1 MFTNCKVSADFYKN
15 YHRSKPHQMEIN
27 YNVQILN
34 SDNQKIFEESLIS
47 EYYENYLGKINYTEF
62 IKTRQDQYLDL
73 LKQHADRYFPE
84 LLNALEKY
92 YVPTQFGFFVNKSTD
107 IPHLFVNSERHAQMI
122 LDIRLDI
129 EQRLNQIV
137 LMQATN
143 VFEVVEKGY
152 DLILKLTMH
161 YWNIVCEYQANY
173 TYCQNLRDKEIDK
186 LKSKINKPTITEIE
200 PYKEK
205 EKGLNIPYKLALLD
219 ELGVIK
225 NLNIQYTNKSD
236 IYRILQFLTGGNID
250 NVKDYYNSIYGNY
263 SGSNQ
268 ITVKHREKAQE
279 LYYK

>member
-1 MFTNCKVSADFYKN
+1 
-15 YHRSKPHQMEIN
+15 MEIN

-34 SDNQKIFEESLIS
+34 SDNQKAFEESLIS
-47 EYYENYLGKINYTEF
+47 DYFENYSGKISYTEF
-62 IKTRQDQYLDL
+62 LKTRQEQYLEL
-73 LKQHADRYFPE
+73 LKQHADKYFPA

-92 YVPTQFGFFVNKSTD
+92 YVPTQFGFFVNKSIEIPDLFTD
-107 IPHLFVNSERHAQMI
+107 SNAHARMI

-129 EQRLNQIV
+129 EQRLTQLI
-137 LMQATN
+137 LMQTDE
-143 VFEVVEKGY
+143 VFNSIQNGY
-152 DLILKLTMH
+152 DLILKATKH

-173 TYCQNLRDKEIDK
+173 TYCQNLRDKEIDL
-186 LKSKINKPTITEIE
+186 LKSKINKPAITEIE

-205 EKGLNIPYKLALLD
+205 EKGVNIPYKLALLD
-219 ELGVIK
+219 ELGFIK